1 MIKPAVSRRLC
12 LLAVAVAAAAWPAHA
27 EPDAD
32 EAAAFIK
39 RAGQELGAILSGT
52 APLAEK
58 RRQMRAFIDRVVD
71 VEAVARFC
79 LGRHW
84 NEASPAELRDYVTE
98 FHAVLVNNIV
108 SRMGDYHKTEL
119 HVTYGAPEPRD
130 DGVHVPTTV
139 EQAGSPPAQVA
150 WVVRLGPGGPHVVDV
165 LAEGTSLRVTVRS
178 DFNAYLAQHAN
189 AIDALVAALREQN
202 ARFATAP

>member
-1 MIKPAVSRRLC
+1 MTRRLC
-12 LLAVAVAAAAWPAHA
+12 LLAVAGAAAARPAYA

-32 EAAAFIK
+32 EAAAFIR
-39 RAGQELGAILSGT
+39 RAGQELAAIVGGT

-58 RRQMRAFIDRVVD
+58 RRQMRAFLDRVVD
-71 VEAVARFC
+71 VETVARFC

-84 NEASPAELRDYVTE
+84 NEASPAQQRDYVTE

-108 SRMGDYHKTEL
+108 ARMGDYHSTEL

-139 EQAGSPPAQVA
+139 AQAGSPPAQVS
-150 WVVRLGPGGPHVVDV
+150 WVVRFGPGGPHVVDV

-178 DFNAYLAQHAN
+178 DFNAFLAQRGN